1 MTQNWTIDCF
11 AAGHVAQT
19 DLQSMENNFITIK
32 SQFSGALQPA
42 NAVEGLL
49 WHDTTANLLK
59 QYHSGAWVTVYD
71 LGNDRATSSLDCERN
86 VIAGTGLSGGGILTA
101 DRTLAHAAHTGE
113 VTGTTAL
120 TIAAASVSQG
130 KLKTTLQTD
139 THTGNST
146 KQVLSLTGGAYCF
159 LPQVKSNNATQTVAF
174 WLDFE
179 TAQVVGTSYITYAAY
194 QIAVGTAFTAY
205 LASRYI
211 TASGPVYWVFALL
224 DKDTDKV
231 TRWNAC
237 MDHPCYGNGGDPGL
251 VQYPFVNYDK
261 ARYQLLVSNPSEEQL
276 EEFRPM
282 ALRSNIPLSEFIVDN
297 CEFVLSRSEP
307 WTDRKVTVCTFPD
320 YHDVPIGSPVG
331 TILKSV
337 PVVKDAIVSPLRLI

>member
-19 DLQSMENNFITIK
+19 DLQNMENNFITIK
-32 SQFSGALQPA
+32 SQFSGAVQPVD
-42 NAVEGLL
+42 AVDGLL

-59 QYHSGAWVTVYD
+59 QYHSGGWVTVYD
-71 LGNDRATSSLDCERN
+71 LGNDRATSSLDCERS
-86 VIAGTGLSGGGILTA
+86 VIAGTGLSGGGALTA

-120 TIAAASVSQG
+120 TITAASVSQG

-139 THTGNST
+139 THTGSGA

-159 LPQVKSNNATQTVAF
+159 LPQIKSSNATQTLSF

-179 TAQVVGTSYITYAAY
+179 TAQSIGTTYVTYAAY
-194 QIAVGTAFTAY
+194 QISVGTGFTAY

-224 DKDTDKV
+224 DKDTEKV

-237 MDHPCYGNGGDPGL
+237 MDHPCYGNGGDPSL

-261 ARYQLLVSNPSEEQL
+261 TKYQLLVSNPSEEQL

-282 ALRSNIPLSEFIVDN
+282 ALKSNVSLSEFIADN

-307 WTDRKVTVCTFPD
+307 WTDRKVTVSTFPD
-320 YHDVPIGSPVG
+320 PYDAPIGSIVG
-331 TILKSV
+331 TNLKSV
-337 PVVKDAIVSPLRLI
+337 PVVKDAMVSPLRLI

>member
-1 MTQNWTIDCF
+1 MTQNWTSDCF

-19 DLQSMENNFITIK
+19 DLQSMENNFSTIK
-32 SQFSGALQPA
+32 SQFSGTGQPVD
-42 NAVEGLL
+42 AVEGLL

-86 VIAGTGLSGGGILTA
+86 VIAGTGLSGGGVLTA
-101 DRTLAHAAHTGE
+101 NRTLAHAAHTGD
-113 VTGTTAL
+113 VTGATAL
-120 TIAAASVSQG
+120 TISAASVSQG

-139 THTGNST
+139 THTGSGA
-146 KQVLSLTGGAYCF
+146 KQILSLTGGSYCF
-159 LPQVKSNNATQTVAF
+159 LPQIKSSNATQTVAL
-174 WLDFE
+174 WLDF
-179 TAQVVGTSYITYAAY
+179 TTQSIGTTYITYCAY
-194 QIAVGTAFTAY
+194 QITVGTDFTAY

-224 DKDTDKV
+224 DKDTEKV
-231 TRWNAC
+231 TRWNTC

-261 ARYQLLVSNPSEEQL
+261 AKYQLLVSNPSEEQL

-282 ALRSNIPLSEFIVDN
+282 ALRSNVSLSEFIADN

-307 WTDRKVTVCTFPD
+307 WTDKKVTVSTFPD
-320 YHDVPIGSPVG
+320 YHDVPIGSTVG
-331 TILKSV
+331 TILKPV
-337 PVVKDAIVSPLRLI
+337 PAIEGAIVSPLRLI

>member
-1 MTQNWTIDCF
+1 MTQNWTADCF

-19 DLQSMENNFITIK
+19 DLQNMENNFVTIK
-32 SQFSGALQPA
+32 SQFSGAVQPVD
-42 NAVEGLL
+42 AVEGLL

-86 VIAGTGLSGGGILTA
+86 VIAGTGLSGGGVLTA

-139 THTGNST
+139 THTGSGA
-146 KQVLSLTGGAYCF
+146 KQVLSLTGGSYCF
-159 LPQVKSNNATQTVAF
+159 MPQVKSSNATQTLSL
-174 WLDFE
+174 WLDFDV
-179 TAQVVGTSYITYAAY
+179 AQVVGTSYITYAAY
-194 QIAVGTAFTAY
+194 QISVGTGWTAY

-224 DKDTDKV
+224 DKDTEKV
-231 TRWNAC
+231 TRWNVC
-237 MDHPCYGNGGDPGL
+237 MDHPCFGNGGNPNTL
-251 VQYPFVNYDK
+251 QHPFANYDK
-261 ARYQLLVSNPSEEQL
+261 DNFQIIVSNPGETQL
-276 EEFRPM
+276 EEYRK
-282 ALRSNIPLSEFIVDN
+282 LSLQKRVPLSEFIADN
-297 CEFVLSRSEP
+297 CKFNMSKSEE
-307 WTDRKVTVCTFPD
+307 WTKEKVTVETFPSGYD
-320 YHDVPIGSPVG
+320 APIGSEVETLLKPVPK
-331 TILKSV
+331 LKGALV
-337 PVVKDAIVSPLRLI
+337 LPLELK